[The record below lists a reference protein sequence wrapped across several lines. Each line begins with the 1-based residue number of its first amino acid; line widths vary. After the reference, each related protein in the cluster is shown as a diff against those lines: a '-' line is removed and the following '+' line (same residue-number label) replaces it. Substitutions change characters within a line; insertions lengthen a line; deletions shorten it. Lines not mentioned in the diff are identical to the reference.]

1 MGLLELIGLLIAAAI
16 GGGVWQRGRRLKADA
31 RKKKEME
38 AKLDKAKGDAKNDF
52 TDDADAAREW
62 LSRNK

>member
-16 GGGVWQRGRRLKADA
+16 GGGIWQRGRQAKADA
-31 RKKKEME
+31 REKKEME
-38 AKLDKAKGDAKNDF
+38 TKLDKAKGDAKNDF

>member
-1 MGLLELIGLLIAAAI
+1 MGLLELIGLLIVAVI

-31 RKKKEME
+31 REKKRME
-38 AKLDKAKGDAKNDF
+38 TKLDKAKGDAKNDF
-52 TDDADAAREW
+52 TDDADAARKW